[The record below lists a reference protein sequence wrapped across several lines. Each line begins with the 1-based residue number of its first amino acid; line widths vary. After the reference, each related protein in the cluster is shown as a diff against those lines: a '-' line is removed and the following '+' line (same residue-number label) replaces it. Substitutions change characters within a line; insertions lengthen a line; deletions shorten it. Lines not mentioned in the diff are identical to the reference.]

1 VRRAALTLAATCL
14 LLPLLAQGA
23 RLVPVY
29 TVDVAER
36 GGTALQNAMRSAL
49 VRATG
54 RREAAEDPALAALVA
69 DAPRYVKDWDT
80 GARGQPQVLFDGG
93 AIERA
98 VTAAGR
104 TLWDPMRP
112 LTLVVLDPT
121 RPRAAADAA
130 RAQLERVAAERGLP
144 VSLVTLPLLDGS
156 GKALSRDALLAAAQ
170 AAGGD
175 QLLVGRGDAAAAA
188 LEWSLYTPTAAEI
201 PSWSGP
207 LAAGIDHT
215 VDVLAPPPTGAKALP
230 ESTVHL
236 RIDAVNTLNDYAT
249 VTRLLQATPGLRRV
263 GVTLVAGASATFD
276 VSVRGGAAGLEP
288 LLAAQPRFT
297 RTGSAVYRYLP
308 AAAAAASPTP

>member
-1 VRRAALTLAATCL
+1 MRRAALTLAATWL
-14 LLPLLAQGA
+14 LLPLLAQSA

-36 GGTALQNAMRSAL
+36 GGAALQNAMRSAL

-54 RREAAEDPALAALVA
+54 RREAADDPALAALVA
-69 DAPRYVKDWDT
+69 DAPRYVTDWTT
-80 GARGQPQVLFDGG
+80 GSRGQPQVLFDAA

-104 TLWDPMRP
+104 ALWDPMRP
-112 LTLVVLDPT
+112 LTLVVLDPA

-130 RAQLERVAAERGLP
+130 RAQLDRVAAERGLP
-144 VSLVTLPLLDGS
+144 INLVTLPLVDAS
-156 GKALSRDALLAAAQ
+156 GRPLSRDALLAAAQ
-170 AAGGD
+170 AGGGD
-175 QLLVGRGDAAAAA
+175 QLLVGRGDTAAAA
-188 LEWSLYTPTAAEI
+188 LEWTLYTPTATAV
-201 PSWSGP
+201 PSWTGP
-207 LAAGIDHT
+207 LAAGVDHT
-215 VDVLAPPPTGAKALP
+215 VDVLAPQPTGAMTLP

-236 RIDAVNTLNDYAT
+236 RIDGVNTLTDYAT

-263 GVTLVAGASATFD
+263 GIARVAGASATFD

-297 RTGSAVYRYLP
+297 RTASAVYLYVPASP
-308 AAAAAASPTP
+308 AAAAPTP